1 MPKATTPSRSTG
13 RRHNPLADDI
23 LSTSQV
29 RTTTKPGKKRSHKSA
44 NNDDDDD
51 PENGRKEGFI
61 DAKASRKILQIGQDL
76 AEEEAAE
83 QQKILDEAGA
93 GEQHNKAFDFSTRFG
108 DEGDY
113 ISDDE
118 EKFEEGD
125 WEDEDLDR
133 GVCCPLTCTS
143 SGKRL
148 TECRRS
154 TQLIWT
160 CLINSSRPATKIPFS
175 TRAKKARKA
184 LGLI

>member
-23 LSTSQV
+23 LSTNQV
-29 RTTTKPGKKRSHKSA
+29 RTSTKSGKKRSHKSA
-44 NNDDDDD
+44 NGDDDDAD
-51 PENGRKEGFI
+51 NRKEGFI

-93 GEQHNKAFDFSTRFG
+93 GQQHNKAFDFSTRFG
-108 DEGDY
+108 DENEY

-133 GVCCPLTCTS
+133 GVCLYPSTS
-143 SGKRL
+143 AYSGKRL
-148 TECRRS
+148 TDCRRS
-154 TQLIWT
+154 TPLIWT
-160 CLINSSRPATKIPFS
+160 CLINSFPPATKIPFS
-175 TRAKKARKA
+175 IRAKKARKA
-184 LGLI
+184 RE

>member
-23 LSTSQV
+23 LSNGQV

-44 NNDDDDD
+44 NDDDDD
-51 PENGRKEGFI
+51 TENRKEGFI

-93 GEQHNKAFDFSTRFG
+93 GQQHNKAFDFSTRFG
-108 DEGDY
+108 DDNEY
-113 ISDDE
+113 ISEDE

-125 WEDEDLDR
+125 WEDEDLDK
-133 GVCCPLTCTS
+133 GV
-143 SGKRL
+143 
-148 TECRRS
+148 RS
-154 TQLIWT
+154 LPSFQ
-160 CLINSSRPATKIPFS
+160 NSWEN
-175 TRAKKARKA
+175 
-184 LGLI
+184 

>member
-29 RTTTKPGKKRSHKSA
+29 RTTTKTGKKRSHKSA
-44 NNDDDDD
+44 DGDDDDA
-51 PENGRKEGFI
+51 ENRKEAFI

-76 AEEEAAE
+76 AEEDAAE

-93 GEQHNKAFDFSTRFG
+93 GQQHNKAFEFSTRFG

-113 ISDDE
+113 ISEDE

-133 GVCCPLTCTS
+133 GVCSIPL
-143 SGKRL
+143 
-148 TECRRS
+148 
-154 TQLIWT
+154 QI
-160 CLINSSRPATKIPFS
+160 
-175 TRAKKARKA
+175 
-184 LGLI
+184 LGRMV

>member
-29 RTTTKPGKKRSHKSA
+29 RTSTKPGKKRSHKSA
-44 NNDDDDD
+44 NGDDDDD
-51 PENGRKEGFI
+51 GTENRKEGFI

-76 AEEEAAE
+76 AEEDAAE

-93 GEQHNKAFDFSTRFG
+93 GQQHNKAFDFSTRFG
-108 DEGDY
+108 DQGDY

-125 WEDEDLDR
+125 WEDEDIDK
-133 GVCCPLTCTS
+133 GVCSYLES
-143 SGKRL
+143 SKWEE
-148 TECRRS
+148 TD
-154 TQLIWT
+154 
-160 CLINSSRPATKIPFS
+160 
-175 TRAKKARKA
+175 
-184 LGLI
+184 